1 MNELTFEKSMNALHG
16 CDAVTISLKG
26 VGEESYSTRE
36 VAEAIYEELEKVANA
51 PRKNPSLTIDE
62 LVQLDGESVWCLD
75 GEGHQCWCLV
85 NAEYDD
91 CMDNGGGS
99 WQFEHYGMAGDG
111 VMGLQGMGWTAYR
124 YKVED

>member
-51 PRKNPSLTIDE
+51 PRKNPRNILQYYIS
-62 LVQLDGESVWCLD
+62 
-75 GEGHQCWCLV
+75 HYRHY
-85 NAEYDD
+85 NAASGQR
-91 CMDNGGGS
+91 MDLS
-99 WQFEHYGMAGDG
+99 AG
-111 VMGLQGMGWTAYR
+111 ASR
-124 YKVED
+124 P

>member
-1 MNELTFEKSMNALHG
+1 MKYPNWETYTEWLDRVTLEVNSDIDAGTGSNEQKQNA
-16 CDAVTISLKG
+16 VKQ
-26 VGEESYSTRE
+26 
-36 VAEAIYEELEKVANA
+36 ELRLDTHNG
-51 PRKNPSLTIDE
+51 KNPSLTIDE

-85 NAEYDD
+85 NAEYDE